1 MKNKITTKAFFVFIT
16 LFALSISNI
25 NISHAQVGDPDSN
38 NSSCVTLDNNMR
50 YRMRDTQVNNEVSDL
65 QDYLIAEGYLSGSIT
80 GYFGVATLKAVKSF
94 QSNNGLLAS
103 GYVGPI
109 TRAKIKSLSC
119 DMADTDIDI
128 PTTPVVAAPPV
139 VVTPPKYCPNAV
151 FPYFKYNSNT
161 NSCSRYF
168 ADSGTNGCYTY
179 ILNSG
184 EYRSE
189 ADCKSA
195 KLATSTVSMISSFS
209 SSQDGGD
216 MELTAN
222 FIYRISGFRDGMVLD
237 VTPTIACATQKD
249 CSQYLFNL
257 SGKAAEVYTGA
268 QGDPYAKGGTA
279 YGMVLDVT
287 PTITFNLS
295 GKAAKVYTGVQG
307 DPYVKGGASY
317 RFTGAD
323 GELSLFSHINP
334 SYTKVPSYKR
344 PLVDS
349 VTYMFILRDIKNGG
363 AILWSDTK
371 TVDLKG

>member
-1 MKNKITTKAFFVFIT
+1 MKYKN
-16 LFALSISNI
+16 LFLIIALLLSITGASSVN
-25 NISHAQVGDPDSN
+25 AQVGDTDSS

-119 DMADTDIDI
+119 DVADTDIDV
-128 PTTPVVAAPPV
+128 PTTPVVITPNYPGMLN
-139 VVTPPKYCPNAV
+139 VTY
-151 FPYFKYNSNT
+151 YKYNSSSNT
-161 NSCSRYF
+161 CS
-168 ADSGTNGCYTY
+168 SGIFIGNTGPRVSNGQYVY
-179 ILNSG
+179 QSG
-184 EYRSE
+184 EYRTE
-189 ADCKSA
+189 ADCKTA

-222 FIYRISGFRDGMVLD
+222 FIYRISGFRDGLVLD

-257 SGKAAEVYTGA
+257 SGKAAEVYTGV

-287 PTITFNLS
+287 PTITFNLG

-334 SYTKVPSYKR
+334 SYTKVPPYKR